1 MKYILESK
9 DKNGNITE
17 TKVFKSLL
25 EIQKNT
31 KETYASIKK
40 NFLLHVN
47 PNEKPS
53 VKFSQKLFDS
63 KYNVKLYED

>member
-1 MKYILESK
+1 MKYILEVK
-9 DKNGNITE
+9 DKDGNIID
-17 TKVFKSLL
+17 KRIYRSLL
-25 EIQKNT
+25 EIQKSLN
-31 KETYASIKK
+31 ETYASIKK

-63 KYNVKLYED
+63 KYNVKLYEV